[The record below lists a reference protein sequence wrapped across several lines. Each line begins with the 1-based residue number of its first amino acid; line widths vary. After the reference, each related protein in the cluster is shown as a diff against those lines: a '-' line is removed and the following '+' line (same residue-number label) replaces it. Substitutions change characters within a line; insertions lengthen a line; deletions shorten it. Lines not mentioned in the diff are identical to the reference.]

1 MLAAFLTLFGF
12 RCWKLFYKDPVWVT
26 EAHSSLAFCKG
37 SLFCLQ
43 LSEKSIISTAHLDK
57 LIYIRW
63 ALLDVFV
70 SILSTI
76 PTYDCAPGSILLCPE
91 FVVSC
96 DAHAGQQISTSFRLM
111 TFSQPSG
118 KPQEEQF
125 FLFSLV
131 ITEVIVSGWQPC
143 CRFDKRHRQQ
153 CNETWRKSR
162 NVWHKCLELKQYQS
176 QSASHVCPC
185 FSLCGDLCVCYTAAT
200 SPRDKSQDGSSDAM
214 LRRKEECTV
223 EMISLSLAGQ
233 GVFG

>member
-1 MLAAFLTLFGF
+1 MLAALLTLFGF

-76 PTYDCAPGSILLCPE
+76 PTYDCAPGGILLSPE

-96 DAHAGQQISTSFRLM
+96 DAHAGHQISTSFRLI

-125 FLFSLV
+125 SLFSLV

-143 CRFDKRHRQQ
+143 CHFDKRHRQQ
-153 CNETWRKSR
+153 CNETWRESR

-200 SPRDKSQDGSSDAM
+200 SPRDKSQDG
-214 LRRKEECTV
+214 
-223 EMISLSLAGQ
+223 
-233 GVFG
+233 

>member
-1 MLAAFLTLFGF
+1 MLKTFLQGSSLGHRSTFFTSFLQRLFVLLAAQWKINNIYSTL
-12 RCWKLFYKDPVWVT
+12 RQT
-26 EAHSSLAFCKG
+26 H
-37 SLFCLQ
+37 
-43 LSEKSIISTAHLDK
+43 
-57 LIYIRW
+57 IYIRW

-76 PTYDCAPGSILLCPE
+76 PTYDCAPGGILLSPE

-96 DAHAGQQISTSFRLM
+96 DAHAGHQISTSFRLI

-125 FLFSLV
+125 SLFSLV

-153 CNETWRKSR
+153 CNETWRESR

-200 SPRDKSQDGSSDAM
+200 SPRDKSQDG
-214 LRRKEECTV
+214 
-223 EMISLSLAGQ
+223 
-233 GVFG
+233 